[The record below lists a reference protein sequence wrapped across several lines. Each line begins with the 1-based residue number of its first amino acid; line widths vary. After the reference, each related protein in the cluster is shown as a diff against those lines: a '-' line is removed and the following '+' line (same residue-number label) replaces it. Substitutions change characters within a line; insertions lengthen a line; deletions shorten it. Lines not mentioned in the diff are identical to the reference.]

1 MPGNKIIPV
10 ILAGGTG
17 TRLWPLSR
25 ERHPKQFLRMAADR
39 SMLQETVRRLND
51 LSNVALPIIVCSEMH
66 RFLVRGQLQEAGYV
80 CGPILLEPVGRGTAP
95 AATVAALEAMAGDN
109 DPLLLVV
116 PADHVIGDE
125 REFANAL
132 AVAEPAARADYLV
145 TFGVPPTRPESGYGY
160 LRCGETIDE
169 NVFRM
174 SAFVEKP
181 DIETA
186 QQYLDEGTWYWNSG
200 MFLFRAKQ
208 YLAEVEQ
215 HEPDMVTHCREA
227 HQGAEHDGN
236 FVRLAKSGF
245 ERCRPDSIDCAVM
258 EKTKKA
264 VVVSLDAGWSD
275 VGSWQALWEIGQKD
289 DDGNV
294 TRGDV
299 MTLQARNTYIHSERA
314 LVSAVGVEDLVI
326 VDSGDS
332 LLVTRRDNAQ
342 GVQQVVADLKAAG
355 RPEYQQHRKVY
366 RPWGSYDSVDAG
378 EGFQVKRITVYPN
391 ARLSLQ
397 AHRQRAEHWIV
408 VRGSALVTRGQDTF
422 LLHENESTYISPGTR
437 HRLENPGKQDLVL
450 IEVQTGSYLGEDD
463 IVRYEDDFNR
473 GSNES

>member
-1 MPGNKIIPV
+1 MSDNNIIPI
-10 ILAGGTG
+10 ILAGGAG

-25 ERHPKQFLRMAADR
+25 ERHPKQFLGMATGR
-39 SMLQETVRRLND
+39 SMLQETMRRLND
-51 LSNVALPIIVCSEMH
+51 LANVALPIIVCSEMH
-66 RFLVRGQLQEAGYV
+66 RFLVRGQLQEAGYR
-80 CGPILLEPVGRGTAP
+80 CGPILLEPVGRGTGP
-95 AATVAALEAMAGDN
+95 AATVAALEAISGDN

-125 REFANAL
+125 GEFKRTL
-132 AVAEPAARADYLV
+132 AVAEPAAKAGYLV
-145 TFGVPPTRPESGYGY
+145 TFGVPPMRAETGYGY
-160 LRCGETIDE
+160 LRCGETVDE
-169 NVFRM
+169 NVYRM

-181 DIETA
+181 NIETA
-186 QQYLDEGTWYWNSG
+186 QQYLDDGKWLWNSG
-200 MFLFRAKQ
+200 IFLFRAKQ
-208 YLAEVEQ
+208 FLAEVEQ
-215 HEPDMVTHCREA
+215 HEPDIAMRCREA
-227 HQGAEHDGN
+227 HQEAEHDGN
-236 FVRLAKSGF
+236 FVRLPKSGF
-245 ERCRPDSIDCAVM
+245 EQCKAASIDYAVM

-264 VVVSLDAGWSD
+264 VVVPLDAVWSD

-289 DDGNV
+289 GDGNV

-299 MTLQARNTYIHSERA
+299 MTLKTRNTYIYSESA

-326 VDSGDS
+326 VNSADTV
-332 LLVTRRDNAQ
+332 LVAHRDKAQ
-342 GVQQVVADLKAAG
+342 DVQQVVADLKAAG
-355 RPEYQQHRKVY
+355 RTEHQQHRKVY

-378 EGFQVKRITVYPN
+378 KEFVVKRITVYPN

-397 AHRQRAEHWIV
+397 SHQQRAEHWIV

-450 IEVQTGSYLGEDD
+450 IEVQTGNYLGEDD

-473 GSNES
+473 GSNDS

>member
-1 MPGNKIIPV
+1 
-10 ILAGGTG
+10 
-17 TRLWPLSR
+17 
-25 ERHPKQFLRMAADR
+25 MAADR

-236 FVRLAKSGF
+236 FVRLAKSDF

-314 LVSAVGVEDLVI
+314 LISAVGVENLVI
-326 VDSGDS
+326 IDSADT

-342 GVQQVVADLKAAG
+342 GVQQFVADLKAAG

-378 EGFQVKRITVYPN
+378 EGFQVKRLTVYPN

-397 AHRQRAEHWIV
+397 SHRQRAEHWIV